1 MDVKHPKASHVCV
14 LLAGLLAGC
23 GGAPVPASDGQNPYR
38 NVDVSDAPN
47 ILLILADDMGYSDV
61 GAFGSEIATPNIDS
75 LARSGV
81 MLTNFHV
88 SASCAPTRA
97 MLLTG
102 VDNHLAGQGTMVF
115 VSDEQRGMPGYEDH
129 LNHRVVT
136 LASLLKDAGYRTY
149 MVGKWHLGS
158 DTGLRPHERGFERS
172 FALPGSSAPHFNE
185 RGFPPGVYTLD
196 GEEVEIPDDFYSTDY
211 YTDTLIEFI
220 DQRRDAA
227 RPFFAYAAYTAPH
240 WPLQAPDEFIDKY
253 VDTYAAGWDQVRA
266 ERFQRMQAMGVVPA
280 TAGLPARLDSVPAW
294 DALSEEDQRVE
305 ARKMAIHAAMVDNMD
320 VNVGRLLAHLR
331 DSGDLANTIVIFM
344 SDNGPDAFDPWIRQG
359 LIFRLMTMGA
369 DNSYENLGRRGSWV
383 GFGEPWAQVSA
394 TPLMYYKMLA
404 SEGGI
409 RAPLIVSYPA
419 RFQRGRIKSGFA
431 SVTDLVPT
439 LLEMAGLEHP
449 GNSYRGRE
457 ILPSSGRS
465 LVPVLTGERESSY
478 GTEDFVGFELFNYRA
493 GFAGNWKILR
503 LRPPYGSGEWGLF
516 DLSSDPGEQ
525 QDLAAVEPARLEQ
538 MILQYE
544 DYVRRN
550 GVVHH
555 PDDFEVLDGSL
566 SEFFDIFM
574 GLL

>member
-1 MDVKHPKASHVCV
+1 MRSNIGCVCV
-14 LLAGLLAGC
+14 LLAGLLSGC
-23 GGAPVPASDGQNPYR
+23 GGAPIPAGDGPNPYQ
-38 NVDVSDAPN
+38 DADLSDAPN
-47 ILLILADDMGYSDV
+47 ILLILADDMGYSDI
-61 GAFGSEIATPNIDS
+61 GAFGSEIETPNIDS

-88 SASCAPTRA
+88 AASCAPTRA

-102 VDNHLAGQGTMVF
+102 VDNHLAGQGSMVF
-115 VSDEQRGMPGYEDH
+115 LSDEQQGKPGYEDH

-136 LASLLKDAGYRTY
+136 LATLLGDAGYHTY

-158 DTGLRPHERGFERS
+158 DAGLRPHERGFERS
-172 FALPGSSAPHFNE
+172 FVLPGASAPHFNE

-196 GEEVEIPDDFYSTDY
+196 GEEVEIPDDFFSTDY
-211 YTDTLIEFI
+211 YTDRLIEFI
-220 DQRRDAA
+220 DQRRDDA

-253 VDTYAAGWDQVRA
+253 VDAYAAGWDEVRA
-266 ERFQRMQAMGVVPA
+266 ERFRRMQAMGVVPKA
-280 TAGLPARLDSVPAW
+280 AGFPARLAGVPAW
-294 DALSEEDQRVE
+294 DSLSEEDRRVE

-320 VNVGRLLAHLR
+320 VNIGRLLAHLR
-331 DSGDLANTIVIFM
+331 DSGELANTIVIFM

-369 DNSYENLGRRGSWV
+369 DNSFENMGRRGSWV

-394 TPLMYYKMLA
+394 TPLLYYKMLA

-439 LLEMAGLEHP
+439 LLDMAGLEHP
-449 GNSYRGRE
+449 GASYRGRE
-457 ILPSSGRS
+457 IAPLSGRS
-465 LVPVLTGERESSY
+465 LVPVLTGESESSY
-478 GTEDFVGFELFNYRA
+478 GPEDFVGFELFNYRA
-493 GFAGNWKILR
+493 GIAGNWKILR

-516 DLSSDPGEQ
+516 DLSTDPGEQ
-525 QDLAAVEPARLEQ
+525 HDLAAVEPARLEQ
-538 MILQYE
+538 MIRQYD
-544 DYVRRN
+544 DYVRQN

-566 SEFFDIFM
+566 SEFFQM
-574 GLL
+574 VTSLL

>member
-1 MDVKHPKASHVCV
+1 M

-23 GGAPVPASDGQNPYR
+23 DGAPIPATDGQNPYQ
-38 NVDVSDAPN
+38 NVDLSDAPN
-47 ILLILADDMGYSDV
+47 ILLILADDMGYSDI

-88 SASCAPTRA
+88 AASCAPTRA

-102 VDNHLAGQGTMVF
+102 VDNHLAGQGSMVF
-115 VSDEQRGMPGYEDH
+115 LSDEQQGRPGYEDH

-136 LASLLKDAGYRTY
+136 LASLLNDAGYHTY
-149 MVGKWHLGS
+149 MVGKWHLGN
-158 DTGLRPHERGFERS
+158 DPGLRPHERGFERS
-172 FALPGSSAPHFNE
+172 FVLPGSAAPHFNE
-185 RGFPPGVYTLD
+185 RGFPAGVYTLD
-196 GEEVEIPDDFYSTDY
+196 GETVDIPEDFFSTDY
-211 YTDTLIEFI
+211 YTDRLIEFI
-220 DQRRDAA
+220 DQRRSDA

-253 VDTYAAGWDQVRA
+253 VDTYAAGWDEVRA
-266 ERFQRMQAMGVVPA
+266 ERFQRMQAMGVVPGA
-280 TAGLPARLDSVPAW
+280 AGFPARLDSVPAW

-320 VNVGRLLAHLR
+320 VNIGRLLAHLR
-331 DSGDLANTIVIFM
+331 DSDDLANTIVIFM

-369 DNSYENLGRRGSWV
+369 DNSHENLGRRGSWV
-383 GFGEPWAQVSA
+383 SFGQPWAQVSA
-394 TPLMYYKMLA
+394 TPLLYYKMLA

-409 RAPLIVSYPA
+409 RAPLIVSYPE
-419 RFQRGRIKSGFA
+419 RFQRGTIKSGFA

-449 GNSYRGRE
+449 GSSYRGRE
-457 ILPSSGRS
+457 ILPLSGRS
-465 LVPVLTGERESSY
+465 LIPVLTGESESTY
-478 GTEDFVGFELFNYRA
+478 GPDDFVGFELFNYRA
-493 GFAGNWKILR
+493 GFAGHWKILR

-516 DLSSDPGEQ
+516 DLNNDLGEQ
-525 QDLAAVEPARLEQ
+525 HDLAAVEPARLEQ
-538 MILQYE
+538 MIRQYD
-544 DYVRRN
+544 DYVSQN
-550 GVVHH
+550 GVIHH

-566 SEFFDIFM
+566 SEFFGMFM
-574 GLL
+574 SLL